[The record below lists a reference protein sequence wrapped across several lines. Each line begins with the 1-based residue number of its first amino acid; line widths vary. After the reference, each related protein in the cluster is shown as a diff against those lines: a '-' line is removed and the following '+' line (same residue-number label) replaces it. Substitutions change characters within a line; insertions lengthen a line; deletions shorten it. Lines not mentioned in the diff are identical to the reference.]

1 MASILE
7 NLLNIGGQFG
17 AAYAPYEVSAGVM
30 EDIKKIGETFAP
42 AAEALG
48 ERAAERAAFT
58 PFAVRTATGGTTQ
71 VGAGGGITQQ
81 LGAQPQAISAG
92 LLGQAQ
98 QMAGATPTT
107 AQSLFQQMQT
117 AQAPEIARQR
127 LALEQRLQ
135 AQGRGGV
142 QTAAYGGTPEQLA
155 MEKAIQ
161 EQQSQN
167 LLTAMQQA
175 PALQGQSLANI
186 QAALTGAYT
195 PQQQELAALTPAAQL
210 ANIAQSAGLGQA
222 ESLYKAGIGGLQA
235 QAEAQSAVGALEA
248 QRARSLADAL
258 TGLFAAEAGQTSPWE
273 DLLRELF
280 PTESSTTPTGLS
292 ANMLQNYLDAGYSMD
307 DLQFLGLLS

>member
-1 MASILE
+1 MATTDVLR
-7 NLLNIGGQFG
+7 NLLDIGGQFG

-30 EDIKKIGETFAP
+30 EDLQRMGETFVP

-71 VGAGGGITQQ
+71 VGAGGDITQQ

-98 QMAGATPTT
+98 QMAGAAPTT

-161 EQQSQN
+161 EQQAQN

-210 ANIAQSAGLGQA
+210 ANIAQAAGLGEA
-222 ESLYKAGIGGLQA
+222 ESLYKSGMAGLQT
-235 QAEAQSAVGALEA
+235 QAELQSAIGALEA
-248 QRARSLADAL
+248 QRGRSLSQAL
-258 TGLFAAEAGQTSPWE
+258 SGLFAAEAGQTSPWE

-280 PTESSTTPTGLS
+280 PTS
-292 ANMLQNYLDAGYSMD
+292 
-307 DLQFLGLLS
+307 

>member
-71 VGAGGGITQQ
+71 VGAGGDITQQ

-98 QMAGATPTT
+98 QMAGAAPTT

-210 ANIAQSAGLGQA
+210 ANIAQSAGLGEA
-222 ESLYKAGIGGLQA
+222 EALYKAGIGGLQA

-258 TGLFAAEAGQTSPWE
+258 SGLFAAEAGQTSPWE
-273 DLLRELF
+273 DLLKELF
-280 PTESSTTPTGLS
+280 
-292 ANMLQNYLDAGYSMD
+292 Q
-307 DLQFLGLLS
+307 

>member
-98 QMAGATPTT
+98 QMAGAAPTT

-161 EQQSQN
+161 EQQAQN

-210 ANIAQSAGLGQA
+210 ANIAQAAGLGEA

-280 PTESSTTPTGLS
+280 
-292 ANMLQNYLDAGYSMD
+292 Q
-307 DLQFLGLLS
+307 

>member
-1 MASILE
+1 MATTDVLR
-7 NLLNIGGQFG
+7 NLLDIGGQFG

-30 EDIKKIGETFAP
+30 EDLQRMGETFVP

-71 VGAGGGITQQ
+71 VGAGGDITQQ

-98 QMAGATPTT
+98 QMAGAAPTT

-210 ANIAQSAGLGQA
+210 ANIAQAAGLGEA
-222 ESLYKAGIGGLQA
+222 ESLYKSGMAGLQT
-235 QAEAQSAVGALEA
+235 QAELQSAIGALEA
-248 QRARSLADAL
+248 QRGRSLSQAL
-258 TGLFAAEAGQTSPWE
+258 SGLFAAEAGQTSPWE

-280 PTESSTTPTGLS
+280 PTS
-292 ANMLQNYLDAGYSMD
+292 
-307 DLQFLGLLS
+307 